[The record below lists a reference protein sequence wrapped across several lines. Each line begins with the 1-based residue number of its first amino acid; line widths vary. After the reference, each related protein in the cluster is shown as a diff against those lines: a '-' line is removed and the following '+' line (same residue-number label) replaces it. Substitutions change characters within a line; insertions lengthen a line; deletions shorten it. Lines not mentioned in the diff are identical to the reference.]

1 MLNVEITELRQDR
14 LAELRFP
21 LPFWMLE
28 LLFYLK
34 LITRHQK
41 PSNFEDKCF
50 CATISATAC
59 AHKAHIVSMLVS
71 KQMS

>member
-14 LAELRFP
+14 LAELGP
-21 LPFWMLE
+21 LLFSTLE
-28 LLFYLK
+28 LLPYLK

-41 PSNFEDKCF
+41 RSNFEDKCF
-50 CATISATAC
+50 CATASAC
-59 AHKAHIVSMLVS
+59 AHKAHTASLLVS